1 MKAALAGLAGVLLAA
16 PALAGD
22 LFEHPRTVAHVQA
35 VLDRAMPDAG
45 QVQVLRGRYRQQK
58 YLREI
63 PRPLDSTGEFLM
75 VRDLGLWWHTQ
86 TPRDSELTLTTR
98 GRVQPATALLLA
110 LLVLDLEALARNFDL
125 YVTES
130 SPPPATHW
138 LLGLRA
144 RDAAVAAFF
153 QQVIVSGGERVEH
166 VTLLEATGDR
176 TDIALDAAP
185 QPLSSLTPVERQRLE
200 R

>member
-1 MKAALAGLAGVLLAA
+1 MKAALAGLAGVLLTA

-110 LLVLDLEALARNFDL
+110 LFVLDLEALARTFDL
-125 YVTES
+125 YVAE
-130 SPPPATHW
+130 PGPNW

-144 RDAAVAAFF
+144 RDAPVAAFF

-185 QPLSSLTPVERQRLE
+185 QPRSSLTPVERQRLE

>member
-1 MKAALAGLAGVLLAA
+1 MKAALSWLGGLLLAA

-86 TPRDSELTLTTR
+86 TPRDSELTLTARRR
-98 GRVQPATALLLA
+98 GQPAAALLLA
-110 LLVLDLEALARNFDL
+110 LFVLDLEALARNFDL
-125 YVTES
+125 FATE
-130 SPPPATHW
+130 PGPNW

-144 RDAAVAAFF
+144 RDATVAAFF

-176 TDIALDAAP
+176 TEIALDAAP